1 MKSPMIWGKKKKMSN
16 KPKNLEEWLSGKIKI
31 WAGIEREA
39 KLQGLSG
46 FLVDFAREVAHA
58 SLDAVG
64 VEEMPIDKSLVEEH
78 KDKVDEWLREGGKK

>member
-1 MKSPMIWGKKKKMSN
+1 MPN
-16 KPKNLEEWLSGKIKI
+16 KPKNLEDLTEEILASFTDDASDGTRDLCVEVRDLMSI
-31 WAGIEREA
+31 
-39 KLQGLSG
+39 
-46 FLVDFAREVAHA
+46 AREVAHA